1 MWEVRKALV
10 CLPLGYRVTIE
21 VCNLNLLSVLVAPL
35 SLSLFF
41 VQSTHNFAKG
51 EKKGMVKNE
60 HEAV

>member
-1 MWEVRKALV
+1 MKALV

-35 SLSLFF
+35 SPSLFF
-41 VQSTHNFAKG
+41 SIQSTPTVAKG

-60 HEAV
+60 HEVV